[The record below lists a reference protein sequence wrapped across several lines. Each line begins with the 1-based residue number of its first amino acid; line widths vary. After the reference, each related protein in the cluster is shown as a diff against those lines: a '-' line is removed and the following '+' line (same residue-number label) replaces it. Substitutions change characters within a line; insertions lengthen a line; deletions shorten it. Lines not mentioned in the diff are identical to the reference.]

1 VRSPTPVPRPWLA
14 ENASSKMASS
24 EERIAAIEAR
34 VAAIEERNRTV
45 EAAKA
50 WETSLTRRGAIILIT
65 YVIATLTFA
74 VIGTE
79 TPYIMAV
86 IPTLGYLLSTLALL
100 PLRKHWRRAHQVQL
114 PASASLSKAH
124 ALMSRG
130 TAGHFDTEAD
140 PTEQNS
146 LRRSLRG

>member
-1 VRSPTPVPRPWLA
+1 
-14 ENASSKMASS
+14 MASS
-24 EERIAAIEAR
+24 EERIAAIEER
-34 VAAIEERNRTV
+34 VAAIEERNRRV
-45 EAAKA
+45 EADKA
-50 WETSLTRRGAIILIT
+50 WETSLSRRGAIILIT

-79 TPYIMAV
+79 TPYVMAV

-130 TAGHFDTEAD
+130 TSGHFDTEAD
-140 PTEQNS
+140 PAEQSS